1 MGNAPKNATPAVSKS
16 TPKAEQEISVEDIP
30 F

>member
-1 MGNAPKNATPAVSKS
+1 MDETPGNSSAAVNRQAPKQ
-16 TPKAEQEISVEDIP
+16 EEEISVEDIP